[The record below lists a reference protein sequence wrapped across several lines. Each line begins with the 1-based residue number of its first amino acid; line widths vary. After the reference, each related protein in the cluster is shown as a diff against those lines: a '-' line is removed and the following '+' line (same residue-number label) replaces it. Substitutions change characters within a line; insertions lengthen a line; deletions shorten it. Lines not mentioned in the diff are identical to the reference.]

1 MAAQMSMS
9 ARKPSGNSMR
19 YALLAIGAIAL
30 VVAMAMDTKV
40 VELGSDED
48 VRADVFSPQAFGE
61 SEFPNI
67 QAAILQRAPDA
78 QVLIAALEQN
88 KDAAV
93 EQFGNPGSIGPFM
106 SVKITGVV
114 GEGKLG
120 VYDLAVEGMPEELR
134 IRVQTGPAINGT
146 ELRDA
151 TGTISFGQF
160 TNQIE
165 YQNAGSA
172 INTAMKEQVLASVD
186 TSELQGK
193 TITVVGVFTL
203 INPKSWLVTP
213 VKLDVQ

>member
-1 MAAQMSMS
+1 MS
-9 ARKPSGNSMR
+9 ARQPSGNSVR
-19 YALLAIGAIAL
+19 FALLGIGVIAL
-30 VVAMAMDTKV
+30 IVAMAMDTKV
-40 VELGSDED
+40 IRLGSDED

-61 SEFPNI
+61 AEFPNV
-67 QAAILQRAPDA
+67 QAAILQRAPEA
-78 QVLIAALEQN
+78 QTLVAALDDN

-93 EQFGNPGSIGPFM
+93 EQYGRAGSIGPYM
-106 SVKITGVV
+106 SVKLTGVV

-120 VYDLAVEGMPEELR
+120 VYDVAVEGMPEELR

-160 TNQIE
+160 KNQIE

-172 INTAMKEQVLASVD
+172 INNAMKEQVLASVD
-186 TSELQGK
+186 TKDLQGK

-203 INPKSWLVTP
+203 LNPKSWLVTP
-213 VKLDVQ
+213 VSLEVQ